1 MANLQLPAGIG
12 LVSGTLSKKSI
23 RTSTGT
29 VTRRVIAKVVNGKQK
44 LYIREDQPRLSKLT
58 DAEIATRSSFSRM
71 AAEVARRINAGDT
84 RPRKLIW
91 ADVKA
96 DFKKGGSPCK

>member
-12 LVSGTLSKKSI
+12 LVTGTLSKKTI

-29 VTRRVIAKVVNGKQK
+29 ITRRVIAKVVNGKQK
-44 LYIREDQPRLSKLT
+44 IYFREDAPRLSKLT
-58 DAEIATRSSFSRM
+58 DAEIVARSSFSRM
-71 AAEVARRINAGDT
+71 AAEVSRRINAGDK

-91 ADVKA
+91 DDVKA